1 MLLEKHKS
9 DIKSTWKVLN
19 NVIKKGVTET
29 CFPKEFVHSNTV
41 ISEKLE
47 IANKFN
53 EFFVNVGPNLAKNIE
68 VCDRSIDI
76 FNYLQSR
83 NSTSMFLKSVSE
95 EEVIKVVNSFKGKTS
110 TGYDN
115 IDMSILKK
123 VINYI
128 VQPLSKIFNQSF
140 SQGVFP
146 DKMKIAKVIPLF
158 KSGEKGV
165 FTNYRPV
172 SLLPQFSKLL
182 EKLFCLRLD
191 NFINKCN
198 ILCDSQ
204 YGFRS
209 NRSTSLAIIDLIE
222 NISGMLDQRLS
233 TIGIFI
239 DLKKAFD
246 TINHEI
252 LLKN

>member
-9 DIKSTWKVLN
+9 DIKSTWKELN
-19 NVIKKGVTET
+19 NVINKGVTET
-29 CFPKEFVHSNTV
+29 CFPKEFIHNNTV

-76 FNYLQSR
+76 FNYLQKR

-123 VINYI
+123 SY
-128 VQPLSKIFNQSF
+128 
-140 SQGVFP
+140 
-146 DKMKIAKVIPLF
+146 
-158 KSGEKGV
+158 
-165 FTNYRPV
+165 
-172 SLLPQFSKLL
+172 KLY
-182 EKLFCLRLD
+182 C
-191 NFINKCN
+191 
-198 ILCDSQ
+198 
-204 YGFRS
+204 
-209 NRSTSLAIIDLIE
+209 
-222 NISGMLDQRLS
+222 S
-233 TIGIFI
+233 TII
-239 DLKKAFD
+239 
-246 TINHEI
+246 
-252 LLKN
+252 KNF